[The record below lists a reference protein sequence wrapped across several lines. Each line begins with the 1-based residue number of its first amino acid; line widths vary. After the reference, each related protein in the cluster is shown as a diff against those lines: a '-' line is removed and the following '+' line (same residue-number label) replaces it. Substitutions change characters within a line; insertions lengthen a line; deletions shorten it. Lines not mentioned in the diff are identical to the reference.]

1 MTVCGGRGGEH
12 TVLTI
17 LETGEVLKTRAI
29 QRSEGLPRSY
39 HLSRHCQ
46 RTKLSIQIVEI
57 NYPLQN
63 RAVQSCF
70 REINQSSNTQSIPSP
85 VGAEQL
91 QDQFLP
97 RRNVVVLLILS
108 VPLINNNHTTQTENR
123 EIGGMEHISIPSFP
137 QTEQGS
143 AQRVASPGFLTRQ
156 VPVPLSAAV
165 ASCNST
171 R

>member
-1 MTVCGGRGGEH
+1 MTVCGDRGGEH

-63 RAVQSCF
+63 R
-70 REINQSSNTQSIPSP
+70 T
-85 VGAEQL
+85 
-91 QDQFLP
+91 
-97 RRNVVVLLILS
+97 
-108 VPLINNNHTTQTENR
+108 
-123 EIGGMEHISIPSFP
+123 
-137 QTEQGS
+137 
-143 AQRVASPGFLTRQ
+143 AQHSLAS
-156 VPVPLSAAV
+156 
-165 ASCNST
+165 
-171 R
+171 